1 MKPWK
6 KMNPDQNWNE
16 CLCKIFCWRSPI
28 NWYGNSCI
36 KLPPSLAR
44 AVFNPNK
51 RQKKRKF
58 KEKRNRNKKSFWP
71 AVLHLLCTSLNLP
84 RPTAPVLV
92 SESES
97 EVKVKVKWK
106 WKWSEVK
113 NFFVPDFAENWIMWS
128 SKEINVHNF
137 RVFWFCKKNVE
148 KNPIQ
153 VWKFGKILQRIST

>member
-1 MKPWK
+1 MKPRK

-16 CLCKIFCWRSPI
+16 FLCKIFCWRSPI

-92 SESES
+92 VSEVREYDSS
-97 EVKVKVKWK
+97 KLIVKVKVKWK
-106 WKWSEVK
+106 WSEVKVKVK
-113 NFFVPDFAENWIMWS
+113 NFFVPDFAENWLS
-128 SKEINVHNF
+128 CS
-137 RVFWFCKKNVE
+137 
-148 KNPIQ
+148 
-153 VWKFGKILQRIST
+153 